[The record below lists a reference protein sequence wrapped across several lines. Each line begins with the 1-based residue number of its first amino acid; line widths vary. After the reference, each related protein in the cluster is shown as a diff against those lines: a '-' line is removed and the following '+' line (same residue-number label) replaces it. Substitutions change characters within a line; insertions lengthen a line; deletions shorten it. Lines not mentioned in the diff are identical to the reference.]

1 MNMIKVISANR
12 AIAEAVK
19 MCKPEVVPV
28 FPITPQTTISEYLAQ
43 FVADGDLRAEY
54 IMVESEH
61 SSISAAV
68 GASGAGVRTFTAT
81 SSQGLALMHE
91 ILFVAAGMRTPIV
104 MGNANRALSAPLS
117 IWNDQQDSISERD
130 TGWMQFFAENAQEAL
145 DFVIQ
150 AYKISEDHE
159 VLLPS
164 MVCVDGF
171 ILTHTVEPVDIPS
184 QEDVDKFLPPYEPIS
199 YLDPKDPMSLG
210 TFTDPDYY
218 MEARHDMEVA
228 MEGAKDIIRRVNKEF
243 EEVFG
248 RKYDLVEKYKTE
260 DAEII
265 LVAMG
270 SICGTI
276 KTVIDRLREKGEKVG
291 LLKVIS
297 YRPFPQEDIYEAV
310 KGARRIAVLDKNIS
324 FGIGGVLFNEI
335 KAKMDVD
342 ASGFILGLGG
352 REVSPDD
359 IIGIVEKTR
368 NPTTETNQINWIGL
382 KEEE

>member
-1 MNMIKVISANR
+1 MKVITANR

-19 MCKPEVVPV
+19 LAKPKVVPV
-28 FPITPQTTISEYLAQ
+28 YPITPQTTISEYLAS
-43 FVADGDLRAEY
+43 FVANGDLRAEY

-61 SSISAAV
+61 SAISAAV
-68 GASGAGVRTFTAT
+68 GASGTGVRVFTAT

-91 ILFVAAGMRTPIV
+91 ILFAAAGLRNPIV

-117 IWNDQQDSISERD
+117 IWNDQQDSISQRD

-145 DFVIQ
+145 DFVLQ
-150 AYKISEDHE
+150 AYKISENE
-159 VLLPS
+159 NVLLPS
-164 MVCVDGF
+164 MVCVDGYY
-171 ILTHTVEPVDIPS
+171 LTHTVEPVDIPT
-184 QEDVDKFLPPYEPIS
+184 QEEVDEFLPEYNPKHA

-210 TFTDPDYY
+210 TFTDPNYY

-228 MEGAKDIIRRVNKEF
+228 MEGAKDVIRGVHKEF
-243 EEVFG
+243 AEKFG
-248 RKYDLVEKYKTE
+248 REYDLVENYMCD

-276 KTVIDRLREKGEKVG
+276 KAVVDKMRKEGHKIG
-291 LLKVIS
+291 LLKVIAF
-297 YRPFPQEDIYEAV
+297 RPFPKEDIYNAV
-310 KGARRIAVLDKNIS
+310 KNAERIAVLDKNIS

-342 ASGFILGLGG
+342 ARGFILGLGG
-352 REVSPDD
+352 RDVSNED
-359 IIGIVEKTR
+359 IR
-368 NPTTETNQINWIGL
+368 NIINITKNSTESDEINWIGL
-382 KEEE
+382 KEEEA

>member
-1 MNMIKVISANR
+1 MIKVMSANG
-12 AIAEAVK
+12 AISEAVK
-19 MCKPEVVPV
+19 MCKPKVIPV
-28 FPITPQTTISEYLAQ
+28 FPITPQTTISEYLAK
-43 FVADGDLRAEY
+43 FVADGVLDAEY
-54 IMVESEH
+54 IRVESEH
-61 SSISAAV
+61 SAISAAV

-104 MGNANRALSAPLS
+104 LGNANRALSAPLS

-150 AYKISEDHE
+150 AYKISEDHQ

-164 MVCVDGF
+164 MVCVDGY
-171 ILTHTVEPVDIPS
+171 ILTHTVEPVDIPR
-184 QEDVDKFLPPYEPIS
+184 QEDVDKFLPPYEPVS

-218 MEARHDMEVA
+218 MEARYDMQTA
-228 MEGAKDIIRRVNKEF
+228 MDEAKDVARRVNKEF
-243 EEVFG
+243 EEAFG
-248 RKYDLVEKYKTE
+248 RKYDLVERYKTE

-276 KTVIDRLREKGEKVG
+276 KTVVDNLREKGEKVG
-291 LLKVIS
+291 LLRVIS
-297 YRPFPQEDIYEAV
+297 FRPFPQEDIYQAV

-324 FGIGGVLFNEI
+324 LGIGGVLFNEI
-335 KAKMDVD
+335 KATMDVD

-352 REVSPDD
+352 REISPDH
-359 IIGIVEKTR
+359 IIKIIEKTR
-368 NPTTETNQINWIGL
+368 NPTETNKINWIGL

>member
-1 MNMIKVISANR
+1 MIKVISANK
-12 AIAEAVK
+12 AIAEGVK
-19 MCKPEVVPV
+19 MCKPQVVPV

-43 FVADGDLRAEY
+43 FVADGELKAEY

-150 AYKISEDHE
+150 AYKISEDRQ

-184 QEDVDKFLPPYEPIS
+184 QEDVDKFLPPYEPIA

-218 MEARHDMEVA
+218 MEARYDMEMA
-228 MEGAKDIIRRVNKEF
+228 MEGAKDVIRRVNREF
-243 EEVFG
+243 EETFG
-248 RKYDLVEKYKTE
+248 RKYDLVENYRCE

-276 KTVIDRLREKGEKVG
+276 KAVVDDLREKGEKVG

-297 YRPFPQEDIYEAV
+297 YRPFPREDIYQAV

-335 KAKMDVD
+335 KAQMDVD

-352 REVSPDD
+352 RDVSPDD
-359 IIGIVEKTR
+359 IINIIDKTR
-368 NPTTETNQINWIGL
+368 NPTDTNKINWVGL

>member
-1 MNMIKVISANR
+1 
-12 AIAEAVK
+12 
-19 MCKPEVVPV
+19 MCL
-28 FPITPQTTISEYLAQ
+28 TPNI
-43 FVADGDLRAEY
+43 R
-54 IMVESEH
+54 VESEH
-61 SSISAAV
+61 SAISAAV

-104 MGNANRALSAPLS
+104 LGNANRALSAPLS

-150 AYKISEDHE
+150 AYKISEDHQ

-164 MVCVDGF
+164 MVCVDGY
-171 ILTHTVEPVDIPS
+171 ILTHTVEPVDIPR
-184 QEDVDKFLPPYEPIS
+184 QEDVDEFLPPYEPIS
-199 YLDPKDPMSLG
+199 YLDPKNPMSLG

-218 MEARHDMEVA
+218 MEARYDMQTA
-228 MEGAKDIIRRVNKEF
+228 MDGAKDVIRRVNKEF

-248 RKYDLVEKYKTE
+248 RKHGLVESYKTE

-276 KTVIDRLREKGEKVG
+276 KTVVDYLREKEKKLV
-291 LLKVIS
+291 
-297 YRPFPQEDIYEAV
+297 F
-310 KGARRIAVLDKNIS
+310 
-324 FGIGGVLFNEI
+324 
-335 KAKMDVD
+335 
-342 ASGFILGLGG
+342 
-352 REVSPDD
+352 
-359 IIGIVEKTR
+359 
-368 NPTTETNQINWIGL
+368 
-382 KEEE
+382 

>member
-1 MNMIKVISANR
+1 MSMIKVISTNR

-54 IMVESEH
+54 IRVESEH

-130 TGWMQFFAENAQEAL
+130 TGWMQFFAENAQEAM

-171 ILTHTVEPVDIPS
+171 ILTHTVEPVDIPL

-248 RKYDLVEKYKTE
+248 RKYNLVEKYKTE

-265 LVAMG
+265 LIAMG

>member
-1 MNMIKVISANR
+1 MKVITANR

-19 MCKPEVVPV
+19 LAKPKVVPV
-28 FPITPQTTISEYLAQ
+28 YPITPQTTISEYLAS
-43 FVADGDLRAEY
+43 FVANGDLRAEY

-61 SSISAAV
+61 SAISAAV
-68 GASGAGVRTFTAT
+68 GASGTGVRVFTAT

-91 ILFVAAGMRTPIV
+91 ILFAAAGLRNPIV

-117 IWNDQQDSISERD
+117 IWNDQQDSISQRD

-145 DFVIQ
+145 DFVLQ
-150 AYKISEDHE
+150 AYKISENE
-159 VLLPS
+159 NVLLPS
-164 MVCVDGF
+164 MVCVDGYY
-171 ILTHTVEPVDIPS
+171 LTHTVEPVDIPT
-184 QEDVDKFLPPYEPIS
+184 QEEVDEFLPEYKPKHA

-210 TFTDPDYY
+210 TFTDPNYY

-228 MEGAKDIIRRVNKEF
+228 MEGAKDVIRAVNKEF
-243 EEVFG
+243 AEKFG
-248 RKYDLVEKYKTE
+248 REYDLVENYMCD

-276 KTVIDRLREKGEKVG
+276 KAVVDKMRKEGHKIG
-291 LLKVIS
+291 LLKVIAF
-297 YRPFPQEDIYEAV
+297 RPFPKEDIYNAV
-310 KGARRIAVLDKNIS
+310 KNAERIAVLDKNIS

-342 ASGFILGLGG
+342 ARGFILGLGG
-352 REVSPDD
+352 RDVSNED
-359 IIGIVEKTR
+359 IKNIINITK
-368 NPTTETNQINWIGL
+368 NSTESDEINWIGL
-382 KEEE
+382 KEEEA

>member
-1 MNMIKVISANR
+1 MLKVISANR

-19 MCKPEVVPV
+19 MCKPKVVPV

-43 FVADGDLRAEY
+43 FVADGELKAEY

-61 SSISAAV
+61 SAISAAV
-68 GASGAGVRTFTAT
+68 GASGTGVRTFTAT

-130 TGWMQFFAENAQEAL
+130 SGWMQFFAENAQEAL

-150 AYKISEDHE
+150 AYRISEDKR

-218 MEARHDMEVA
+218 MEARYDMEIA
-228 MEGAKDIIRRVNKEF
+228 MEGAKDVIRKINQEF
-243 EEVFG
+243 KDIFG
-248 RKYDLVEKYKTE
+248 RKYDLIENYKCE

-276 KTVIDRLREKGEKVG
+276 KAVIDDLREKGEKIG

-297 YRPFPQEDIYEAV
+297 YRPFPQEDIYKAV
-310 KGARRIAVLDKNIS
+310 KDAQRIAVLDKNIS
-324 FGIGGVLFNEI
+324 MGIGGVLFNEI

-352 REVSPDD
+352 RDVSPDD
-359 IIGIVEKTR
+359 IMDIIKQTR
-368 NPTTETNQINWIGL
+368 NPTDTNKINWIGI
-382 KEEE
+382 KEEK

>member
-1 MNMIKVISANR
+1 MISVISANK

-19 MCKPEVVPV
+19 MCKPDVVPV
-28 FPITPQTTISEYLAQ
+28 YPITPQTTISEYLAQ
-43 FVADGDLRAEY
+43 YVADGDLNAEY

-61 SSISAAV
+61 SAISAAV
-68 GASGAGVRTFTAT
+68 GASGTGVRTFTAT

-104 MGNANRALSAPLS
+104 LGNANRALSAPLS
-117 IWNDQQDSISERD
+117 IWNDQQDSISQRD
-130 TGWMQFFAENAQEAL
+130 NGWMQFFAENAQEAM
-145 DFVIQ
+145 DFIIQ
-150 AYKISEDHE
+150 AYKISENKE

-164 MVCVDGF
+164 MVCIDGF

-184 QEDVDKFLPPYEPIS
+184 QEDVDNFLPPYEPVN
-199 YLDPKDPMSLG
+199 YLDPEDPMSLG

-218 MEARHDMEVA
+218 MEARHDIEVA
-228 MEGAKDIIRRVNKEF
+228 LEGAKEVIKNVNKEF
-243 EEVFG
+243 GEIFG
-248 RKYDLVEKYKTE
+248 RKYDLVENYRCE

-270 SICGTI
+270 SLCGTV
-276 KTVIDRLREKGEKVG
+276 KTVVDYLRKKGEKVG
-291 LLKVIS
+291 LLKVIAF
-297 YRPFPQEDIYEAV
+297 RPFPQEDIYEAV
-310 KGARRIAVLDKNIS
+310 KNAQRIAVLDKNIS
-324 FGIGGVLFNEI
+324 FSIGGVLYNEI

-352 REVSPDD
+352 RDVSPED
-359 IIGIVEKTR
+359 IINIVKETR
-368 NPTTETNQINWIGL
+368 NPTDPDKINWVGL